1 MTTSIFLKGFE
12 RTFKPFIMLAHMPLD
27 YSILNAKSI
36 ILPAYE
42 EIEFYLVGCGGTGS
56 WLVPSIC
63 RIARTLERQ
72 SKTTTLILIDADI
85 IEQKNVLRQNFGDAE
100 IGLNKA
106 QTLALRYSLSW
117 GINIEALPDSFSPDI
132 VARDYYHREHK
143 LKILIG
149 CVDNALARQSIAS
162 AISQYQSWHTRN
174 IPTELWWLDCGNH
187 TNSGQVLIGSH
198 LSTELDAY
206 QFHQLGCT
214 KLPAPCLQHP
224 ELLEPKREE
233 SSENNISCAEIALL
247 NSQGLAINQ
256 RIAAE
261 AASYLVQL
269 IAGKLNRLA
278 TYLDLDSGCT
288 TSTFITEEAI
298 AKIIVNAK
306 GLSKN

>member
-1 MTTSIFLKGFE
+1 
-12 RTFKPFIMLAHMPLD
+12 MLTHMPLD
-27 YSILNAKSI
+27 YYILNAKPI
-36 ILPAYE
+36 ILPAYQQ
-42 EIEFYLVGCGGTGS
+42 IEFYLVGCGGTGS

-72 SKTTTLILIDADI
+72 SKTTTLILIDADLV
-85 IEQKNVLRQNFGDAE
+85 EQKNVLRQNFCDAE

-117 GINIEALPDSFSPDI
+117 GIQIEALPDSFNPDI
-132 VARDYYHREHK
+132 IARDYYHRDNK
-143 LKILIG
+143 LKIIIG
-149 CVDNALARQSIAS
+149 CVDNALARQSITR
-162 AISQYQSWHTRN
+162 AISQYQSWQTRD

-187 TNSGQVLIGSH
+187 ANSGQILIGSH

-206 QFHQLGCT
+206 QFHQLGCI

-224 ELLEPKREE
+224 ELLEPKPEE
-233 SSENNISCAEIALL
+233 LSESNISCAEIALL
-247 NSQGLAINQ
+247 NTQSLAINQ

-269 IAGKLNRLA
+269 ITGKLNRLA

-288 TSTFITEEAI
+288 TSTFITEDEI
-298 AKIIVNAK
+298 AKIIANAK
-306 GLSKN
+306 SLARN